1 MTGGDLILTVPFQE
15 IPVRIVQREKDRVIP
30 LVDIAR
36 ALGCGR
42 NNLTQIIKN
51 NEHLFKGFTSNEPL
65 PTHGGI
71 QPTICLTRD
80 GVTGILMKIHPS
92 RAKNQE
98 YFEKI
103 VRFQQ
108 WAIRTLGQ
116 VMDGRLDSVETQN
129 KIPVETVTLLEEHLR
144 MAQALTQY
152 AGVKQGIACA
162 VAIAV
167 VQERT
172 GEDLTWCKNL
182 LPAATEQPG
191 YLTPTEIGLKIG
203 LSARR
208 VNELLFEL
216 GFQVKDSHDGWR
228 ISGPGRFWGE
238 EFPFSRHGHAG
249 YQIRWKPAV
258 IGKIEER
265 LRGMQQLQQ
274 QEAITEY
281 LC

>member
-1 MTGGDLILTVPFQE
+1 MTGDLILTVPFQE

-36 ALGCGR
+36 ALGYERSTLLR
-42 NNLTQIIKN
+42 NVARNP
-51 NEHLFKGFTSNEPL
+51 ELFDGMAGAVKMT
-65 PTHGGI
+65 THGGL
-71 QPTICLTRD
+71 QDVVCLTRD
-80 GVTGILMKIHPS
+80 GVIGLMMRLDAGRSQKPEL
-92 RAKNQE
+92 K
-98 YFEKI
+98 EKI
-103 VRFQQ
+103 LKFQR
-108 WAIRTLGQ
+108 WAIKALGQ
-116 VMDGRLDSVETQN
+116 VMDGKLDSVETQN

-203 LSARR
+203 LPARQ
-208 VNELLFEL
+208 VNEILAEL
-216 GFQVKDSHDGWR
+216 GFQVKDSHDGWK

-238 EFPFSRHGHAG
+238 EFPFSCHGHAG
-249 YQIRWKPAV
+249 YQARWKPAV
-258 IGKIEER
+258 VEKVG
-265 LRGMQQLQQ
+265 
-274 QEAITEY
+274 EY
-281 LC
+281 LHNMPTLTGQKGLLSGYL